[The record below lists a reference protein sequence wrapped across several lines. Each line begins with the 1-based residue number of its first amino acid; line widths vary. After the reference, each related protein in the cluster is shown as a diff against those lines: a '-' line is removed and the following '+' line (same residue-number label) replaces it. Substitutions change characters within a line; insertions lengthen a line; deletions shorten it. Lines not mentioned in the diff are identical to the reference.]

1 MISSCSLSVYH
12 WLCVHYLIVFIQLI
26 LSHFNLFCSTP
37 LSFSS
42 ILLFF
47 FFFTST
53 FEASFYDPLLFLSR
67 GLNTEIVFPSP
78 FSFFIFCSINHYCFF
93 VFLFQSFIFFF
104 HSTPFVFFNFV
115 IILCRF

>member
-78 FSFFIFCSINHYCFF
+78 FFLYLLFNQFLLFFFIPILYFFLLFHTISLLLPFYSFC
-93 VFLFQSFIFFF
+93 FL
-104 HSTPFVFFNFV
+104 
-115 IILCRF
+115 

>member
-12 WLCVHYLIVFIQLI
+12 WLCVHYLIVFIQLL
-26 LSHFNLFCSTP
+26 LSHFNLFCSTL

-78 FSFFIFCSINHYCFF
+78 F
-93 VFLFQSFIFFF
+93 FLYLLFNQSLLFIFFF
-104 HSTPFVFFNFV
+104 IPILYFFLLFHTISLLLPFYPFCF
-115 IILCRF
+115 L